1 MYEKGRYR
9 FLEIC
14 SYSWET
20 VCSNSL
26 EKLSL
31 QWIQQGSPSEVSL
44 WVLQENS
51 ISVFKDEVL
60 YIKEERVV
68 KVPVD
73 NVAVVG
79 ELKPNHGEADTRML
93 VHTSYALENGATSV
107 FVCSLENDVLFLLL
121 HHQSNLHCIRL
132 YMFTGLI

>member
-14 SYSWET
+14 SYSWGT
-20 VCSNSL
+20 VCSKSM

-31 QWIQQGSPSEVSL
+31 QWIQQGSPSEVLL

-51 ISVFKDEVL
+51 ISVLKDEVL

-68 KVPVD
+68 KVSVG
-73 NVAVVG
+73 NVAVVR
-79 ELKPNHGEADTRML
+79 ELKPNHEEADTRML
-93 VHTSYALENGATSV
+93 VHTSYALEN
-107 FVCSLENDVLFLLL
+107 
-121 HHQSNLHCIRL
+121 
-132 YMFTGLI
+132 

>member
-9 FLEIC
+9 FLETC
-14 SYSWET
+14 SYSRGT
-20 VCSNSL
+20 VCFNSL

-31 QWIQQGSPSEVSL
+31 QWMQQGSPSEVLL

-51 ISVFKDEVL
+51 FSVLKDEVL

-68 KVPVD
+68 KVSVD

-79 ELKPNHGEADTRML
+79 ELNPITRRQ
-93 VHTSYALENGATSV
+93 TLECLCT
-107 FVCSLENDVLFLLL
+107 FYK
-121 HHQSNLHCIRL
+121 CIREWSNSVL
-132 YMFTGLI
+132 CL

>member
-9 FLEIC
+9 LLEIC

-26 EKLSL
+26 ENLSL
-31 QWIQQGSPSEVSL
+31 QWIQQGSPSEVLL

-51 ISVFKDEVL
+51 ISVLKDEVL
-60 YIKEERVV
+60 YIKEEKVV
-68 KVPVD
+68 KVSVD

-79 ELKPNHGEADTRML
+79 ELKPNHEETDTRMI
-93 VHTSYALENGATSV
+93 VYTSYGLENGATSV
-107 FVCSLENDVLFLLL
+107 LCL
-121 HHQSNLHCIRL
+121 
-132 YMFTGLI
+132 

>member
-1 MYEKGRYR
+1 MYEKERYR

-14 SYSWET
+14 PYSWGT
-20 VCSNSL
+20 VCSNSM

-31 QWIQQGSPSEVSL
+31 QLIQQGSPSEVLL
-44 WVLQENS
+44 WVLHENS
-51 ISVFKDEVL
+51 NMVLKDEVL

-68 KVPVD
+68 KVSVD

-79 ELKPNHGEADTRML
+79 ELKPNHEEVDTRML

-107 FVCSLENDVLFLLL
+107 LCL
-121 HHQSNLHCIRL
+121 
-132 YMFTGLI
+132 